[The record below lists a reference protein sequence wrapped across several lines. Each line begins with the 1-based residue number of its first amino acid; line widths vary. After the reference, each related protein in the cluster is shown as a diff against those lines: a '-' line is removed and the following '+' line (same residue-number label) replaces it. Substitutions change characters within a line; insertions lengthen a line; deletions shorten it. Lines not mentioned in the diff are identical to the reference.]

1 MRHSVYDSYQE
12 AEILSANPLH
22 LVCLL
27 YRGAIDAMVT
37 ARESLAACDI
47 AGRSRAVNKALR
59 ILSEL
64 IFALDHKN
72 GTAVSKPLVDLYVY
86 IQRLLIDANCRQ
98 VDPPLSE
105 ALKLMTTLQEAWE
118 ICEGAEPAAQ
128 GIQQG
133 ESDYAPISYAG

>member
-27 YRGAIDAMVT
+27 YRGAIEAIVK
-37 ARESLAACDI
+37 ARESLAARDI

-64 IFALDHKN
+64 IFTLDHKQ
-72 GTAVSKPLVDLYVY
+72 GTTVSKPLVELYVY

-98 VDPPLSE
+98 VDTPLSE
-105 ALKLMTTLQEAWE
+105 ALTLMTTLQEAWE
-118 ICEGAEPAAQ
+118 ICEVAEPAAQ
-128 GIQQG
+128 GIHQG
-133 ESDYAPISYAG
+133 ESEYAPISCAG

>member
-27 YRGAIDAMVT
+27 YRGAIGAIVA
-37 ARESLAACDI
+37 ARESLAARDI

-64 IFALDHKN
+64 IFTLDHEK
-72 GTAVSKPLVDLYVY
+72 GTAVSKPLVELYVY

-98 VDPPLSE
+98 VDPPLAE

-128 GIQQG
+128 GIHQG
-133 ESDYAPISYAG
+133 ESEYAPISCAG

>member
-27 YRGAIDAMVT
+27 YRGAIGAIVT
-37 ARESLAACDI
+37 ARESLAARDV

-64 IFALDHKN
+64 IFTLDHEK
-72 GTAVSKPLVDLYVY
+72 GTAVSKPLVELYVY

-98 VDPPLSE
+98 VDPPLAE
-105 ALKLMTTLQEAWE
+105 AVKLMSTLQEAWE
-118 ICEGAEPAAQ
+118 SCEGADPSGQ
-128 GIQQG
+128 GVEQV
-133 ESDYAPISYAG
+133 ESDYAPISCAG